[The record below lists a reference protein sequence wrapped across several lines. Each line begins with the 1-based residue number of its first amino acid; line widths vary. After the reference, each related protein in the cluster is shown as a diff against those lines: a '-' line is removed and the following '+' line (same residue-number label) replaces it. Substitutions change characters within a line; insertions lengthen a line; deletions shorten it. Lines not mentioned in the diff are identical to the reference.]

1 MTMSSKI
8 FKTTPNCL
16 PWSFVKEIPSSKSS
30 SQLSVCSSGCCNAT
44 YEGGWI
50 FSAKLMPDRFSA
62 MTTAAGLTPGRTL
75 PAFQADTADAGC
87 RWLPT
92 ADNTEE
98 VAWRISPGCVC
109 RVGEL
114 GRAFRVGCFEGF
126 DGAIHK
132 NMRYTQREIELPYI
146 LEPHSTPVPSKLPR
160 RNYSLND
167 VFGPRWWK

>member
-1 MTMSSKI
+1 MSSNI
-8 FKTTPNCL
+8 FKTMPNCL

-146 LEPHSTPVPSKLPR
+146 LEPHSTPAPSKLPH